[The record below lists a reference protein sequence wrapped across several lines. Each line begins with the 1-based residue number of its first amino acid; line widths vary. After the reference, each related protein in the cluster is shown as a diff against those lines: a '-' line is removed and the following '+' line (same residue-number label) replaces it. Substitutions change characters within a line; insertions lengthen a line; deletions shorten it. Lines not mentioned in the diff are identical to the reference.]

1 MADTGRQLPVLIV
14 GGGIGALAAALARK
28 GCRVPHHQQ
37 TRFRPVSLA
46 AYSERSAR

>member
-1 MADTGRQLPVLIV
+1 MPDPSRQLLVLIV
-14 GGGIGALAAALARK
+14 GGGIGGLAAALARK
-28 GCRVPHHQQ
+28 DCRVSHHQQ